1 MPQDDRQPAEGTE
14 AWSLPPARSPT
25 EKRPYLLMVSGP
37 QLGEIFA
44 LESGREIV
52 LGRDPACDIR
62 LQDTGVSRRHAS
74 VLGGPEGTRVRD
86 LGSTNGIFVEGLQ
99 VADCKL
105 QDGQRLQMGMHS
117 ALKYC
122 LCDDLEIGYQR
133 RLAEGALLDP
143 ETGLFNRR
151 HFDDRLGA
159 ELVTSQRH
167 ARPMSLL
174 VIEIDG
180 FMGLIETHG
189 RAAGDQILELVAR
202 MVKTAVRREDVLAR
216 LSAEAFGVVSRE
228 TPLSAGRALGER
240 IRKVA
245 DQAKLSVQGQDLA
258 ITVSV
263 GVIGIDTL
271 GTYTP
276 GRTELDVLALAGS
289 ALLRAQEAGGNRVTA
304 EGPLALP

>member
-1 MPQDDRQPAEGTE
+1 MPQDDRRPGEGTE
-14 AWSLPPARSPT
+14 AWSLAPARSPA

-74 VLGGPEGTRVRD
+74 VLGGPEGTRLRD

-105 QDGQRLQMGMHS
+105 QDGQRILMGMHS

-159 ELVTSQRH
+159 ELATSQRY

-174 VIEIDG
+174 VVEIDG
-180 FMGLIETHG
+180 FKRLAETCG
-189 RAAGDQILELVAR
+189 RATGDQILELVASL
-202 MVKTAVRREDVLAR
+202 VKTAVRREDVLAR
-216 LSAEAFGVVSRE
+216 MSAEAFGVVSRE

-240 IRKVA
+240 IRKAA
-245 DQAKLSVQGQDLA
+245 DQGTLPVQGQDLA
-258 ITVSV
+258 VTVSV
-263 GVIGIDTL
+263 GVIGIDTI

-276 GRTELDVLALAGS
+276 GRTELEVLALAGS

-304 EGPLALP
+304 DGPLALP

>member
-1 MPQDDRQPAEGTE
+1 MPLEDGRPEGTE
-14 AWSLPPARSPT
+14 AWNLTPARSPA
-25 EKRPYLLMVSGP
+25 ERRPYLLMVSGP

-44 LESGREIV
+44 LEAGREIV

-74 VLGGPEGTRVRD
+74 VLGGPKGARLRD
-86 LGSTNGIFVEGLQ
+86 MGSTNGIFVEGLK
-99 VADCKL
+99 VADCTL
-105 QDGQRLQMGMHS
+105 EDGQRMQMGMHS

-122 LCDDLEIGYQR
+122 LCDDLEIAYQR
-133 RLAEGALLDP
+133 RMAESALLDP

-159 ELVTSQRH
+159 ELDTSQRY

-174 VIEIDG
+174 VVEVDG
-180 FMGLIETHG
+180 FRRLTETFG
-189 RAAGDQILELVAR
+189 RATGDQALELVAR
-202 MVKTAVRREDVLAR
+202 LVKPAMRREDVLAR
-216 LSAEAFGVVSRE
+216 LSAETFGVVSRE

-240 IRKVA
+240 IRKSA
-245 DQAKLSVQGQDLA
+245 DQGKLSVRGGDLA
-258 ITVSV
+258 VSVSV
-263 GVIGIDTL
+263 GVIGIDTI

-276 GRTELDVLALAGS
+276 GRTELEVLSLAGS

>member
-14 AWSLPPARSPT
+14 AWSLAPARAAA

-44 LESGREIV
+44 LEAGREIV

-74 VLGGPEGTRVRD
+74 VLGGPEGTRLRD
-86 LGSTNGIFVEGLQ
+86 LGSTNGILVEGLQ

-105 QDGQRLQMGMHS
+105 QDGQRVQMGMHS
-117 ALKYC
+117 SFKYC

-143 ETGLFNRR
+143 ETGIFNRR

-159 ELVTSQRH
+159 ELATSQRY

-174 VIEIDG
+174 VVEVDG
-180 FMGLIETHG
+180 FKQLTEAEG
-189 RAAGDQILELVAR
+189 RTTGGQILELVAR
-202 MVKTAVRREDVLAR
+202 LVKSAVRREDVLAR
-216 LSAEAFGVVSRE
+216 LSAESFGVVSRE

-240 IRKVA
+240 IRKSA
-245 DQAKLSVQGQDLA
+245 DQARLPVHGQELA
-258 ITVSV
+258 ITLSV
-263 GVIGIDTL
+263 GVIGIDTI

-276 GRTELDVLALAGS
+276 GRTELEVLALAGS
-289 ALLRAQEAGGNRVTA
+289 ALLQAQEAGGNRVSA

>member
-1 MPQDDRQPAEGTE
+1 MPLEDGRPEGTE
-14 AWSLPPARSPT
+14 AWNLTPARSPA
-25 EKRPYLLMVSGP
+25 ERRPYLLMVSGP

-44 LESGREIV
+44 LEAGREIV

-74 VLGGPEGTRVRD
+74 VLGGPKGARLRD
-86 LGSTNGIFVEGLQ
+86 MGSTNGIFVEGLK
-99 VADCKL
+99 VADCTL
-105 QDGQRLQMGMHS
+105 EDGQRIQMGMHS

-122 LCDDLEIGYQR
+122 LCDDLEIAYQR
-133 RLAEGALLDP
+133 RMAESALLDP

-159 ELVTSQRH
+159 ELDTSQRY

-174 VIEIDG
+174 VVEVDG
-180 FMGLIETHG
+180 FRRLTETFG
-189 RAAGDQILELVAR
+189 RATGDQALELVAR
-202 MVKTAVRREDVLAR
+202 LVKPAMRREDVLAR
-216 LSAEAFGVVSRE
+216 LSAETFGVVSRE

-240 IRKVA
+240 IRKSA
-245 DQAKLSVQGQDLA
+245 DQGKLSLRGGDLA
-258 ITVSV
+258 VTVSV
-263 GVIGIDTL
+263 GVIGIDTI
-271 GTYTP
+271 GTYAP
-276 GRTELDVLALAGS
+276 GRTELEVLSLAGS